1 MHSGKSTER
10 KLLGSWMGVSHI
22 QLLSYVLDNFTEN
35 LLDFMK
41 AVILWAVINKCEA
54 ITDGW
59 HAVSGTI
66 WAFQGNESYFVMEWK
81 T

>member
-41 AVILWAVINKCEA
+41 AVIL
-54 ITDGW
+54 
-59 HAVSGTI
+59 
-66 WAFQGNESYFVMEWK
+66 
-81 T
+81 